1 MNFDFG
7 FLNNTIIRDI
17 TTKYMNITSINIAT
31 DDDCISL
38 GDGSKQIHVLNDT
51 CGPWHG
57 ISVGSLEKY
66 PNEELV
72 KGLTVR
78 NCTLNNTDNG
88 CPSKIKI
95 SKVTFKNIIEIS
107 ATQEGVVLICSS
119 SVPCKD
125 VMLSDIDL
133 KFNGTIAAAK
143 LANVKPI
150 T

>member
-1 MNFDFG
+1 MNFDFVKKFHVNVLG
-7 FLNNTIIRDI
+7 YNNIIFTNFNII
-17 TTKYMNITSINIAT
+17 TRATSPNTDVIHIGRSTQVNITSINIAT

-78 NCTLNNTDNG
+78 NCTLNNTDDNG
-88 CPSKIKI
+88 VRIN
-95 SKVTFKNIIEIS
+95 T
-107 ATQEGVVLICSS
+107 
-119 SVPCKD
+119 
-125 VMLSDIDL
+125 
-133 KFNGTIAAAK
+133 
-143 LANVKPI
+143 
-150 T
+150 